1 MAAGQEHGRRPAG
14 VRVGYHA
21 ASHCTSRI
29 LHVSCVLASTSTE
42 VLEDPRGCPQQEH
55 QVPKGDAK
63 LGLEF
68 DVARGQCQG
77 LHRALMAEGHK
88 NREENGKREQ
98 EGRGADRKNRIPV
111 RNRCKEGGADEKQ
124 VGIILIS
131 CSWHSH

>member
-1 MAAGQEHGRRPAG
+1 MTLSSSM
-14 VRVGYHA
+14 Y
-21 ASHCTSRI
+21 
-29 LHVSCVLASTSTE
+29 HVSLLPQVQ
-42 VLEDPRGCPQQEH
+42 GCWKIPEG
-55 QVPKGDAK
+55 VPKGDAK
-63 LGLEF
+63 LGLES

-124 VGIILIS
+124 VGSRCVRAPATRLLILGGEKGLK
-131 CSWHSH
+131 